1 MQSAPQFNELVKN
14 RRSTFPKQ
22 FIPGK
27 QISND
32 IIEQILINA
41 TWAPNHGQTEPWHFT
56 VFSGKG
62 LEKLASF
69 QSEFYKA
76 NAGENFKEDTY
87 SKLQS
92 NPLLA
97 SHIIAIGMK
106 RTTTKRIPEIEDI
119 EAVACAVQNI
129 YLSVT
134 AYGLGGYWT
143 TGGVT
148 YKEEAKSFFG
158 LGEEDKLLGF
168 FYIGEIATASAPAKR
183 SPLEEKV
190 TWVNG

>member
-1 MQSAPQFNELVKN
+1 MIATQLNELIRN
-14 RRSTFPKQ
+14 RRSVFPKQ

-27 QISND
+27 PVSKE

-56 VFSGKG
+56 VFSGEG
-62 LEKLASF
+62 LQKFAAF
-69 QSEFYKA
+69 QSEIYK
-76 NAGENFKEDTY
+76 NTAGESFTQGKYENL
-87 SKLQS
+87 LQ

-97 SHIIAIGMK
+97 SHIISIGMK

-129 YLSVT
+129 YLSVS

-168 FYIGEIATASAPAKR
+168 FYIGHVAVPSPAAKR
-183 SPLEEKV
+183 SPLEEKIN
-190 TWVNG
+190 WVNG